1 MQHVVLHA
9 EKLALYYSLTEQ
21 TVPLLTFFYSSVAHT
36 NMYCSMQYVCSI
48 PLGICDKVLFSVR
61 TDVHGPV
68 TDPLGKTTGKVEWKE
83 M

>member
-1 MQHVVLHA
+1 M
-9 EKLALYYSLTEQ
+9 YS
-21 TVPLLTFFYSSVAHT
+21 
-36 NMYCSMQYVCSI
+36 SMQYACSI
-48 PLGICDKVLFSVR
+48 PLGICDKVLFSVH